1 MFLLILIGWAVAEIF
16 AFVEVGHAIGLLAAI
31 LILLA
36 TSVLGTQLLR
46 VQGRAAIGRVAL
58 AVTEHREPGR
68 AALDGVLGFLGAAL
82 LVLPGFVSDA
92 FGALLLLPPTR
103 VLTRR
108 WLSRHYAGR
117 MMRFVAS
124 TGSFASRAGGRHPDD
139 VDSTAI
145 DDDHQQLDR

>member
-1 MFLLILIGWAVAEIF
+1 MFLLILVGWAVAEILV
-16 AFVEVGHAIGLLAAI
+16 FVEVGHAIGWPAAI

-46 VQGRAAIGRVAL
+46 IQGRAAFARVSL
-58 AVTEHREPGR
+58 AVSERRAPGR
-68 AALDGVLGFLGAAL
+68 AALDGVLGFLGAML

-92 FGALLLLPPTR
+92 LGALLLLPPTR
-103 VLTRR
+103 KLAQR

-117 MMRFVAS
+117 AMRFVAN
-124 TGSFASRAGGRHPDD
+124 TGSFASRAGGRQADD

-145 DDDHQQLDR
+145 DDDREALDR